1 MTQPIQLW
9 RCPSC
14 RRVLLARGE
23 GYARQRHEALVQE
36 SAGAAR
42 EFVREATWP
51 AFLASMKRCRCGSRQ
66 RLQPV
71 DGKAQVG
78 QLRLQLDGVVIQ

>member
-1 MTQPIQLW
+1 MTQAIRMW
-9 RCPSC
+9 RCPC
-14 RRVLLARGE
+14 CDRVLLERGE
-23 GYARQRHEALVQE
+23 GYARQRHEALVLQ

-66 RLQPV
+66 RLQAV
-71 DGKAQVG
+71 DGRAQVG
-78 QLRLQLDGVVIQ
+78 QLRLQLDGVVIH